1 MRLSILGTSF
11 TLIACLIGA
20 FLVVILDQPFS
31 IDQAKSAL
39 QSLSLVRIGKTI
51 DPTTLAIALAGAAV
65 AIGLCFASVRRS
77 RQ

>member
-1 MRLSILGTSF
+1 MRRPILATSF
-11 TLIACLIGA
+11 ALIACLIGA
-20 FLVVILDQPFS
+20 FLVVVLDQPFS

-39 QSLSLVRIGKTI
+39 RSSALFRVGRTLDT
-51 DPTTLAIALAGAAV
+51 TTLALALVGAAV